1 MGFADTALNLDDG
14 VADVLTATLFM
25 HFPDMLRLCEGSPF
39 ITKVRETLAEL
50 NIGESEL
57 HAWSVTITRAFVT
70 PPATTAS
77 AADDVEEKHPPAL
90 VDLIKRQSEQI
101 DVLILQNKR
110 LDEKMLAVES
120 QLRTLTNT
128 PADDSACS
136 DMSLTVAEQPSPL
149 TAKATRSK
157 KTGGGVSRCLQSG
170 SSGARLNLVCM
181 LLNL

>member
-1 MGFADTALNLDDG
+1 MGFADTALNLDDD

-57 HAWSVTITRAFVT
+57 LAWGVTITRAIVT

-77 AADDVEEKHPPAL
+77 ATDDVEEKHSPAL

-110 LDEKMLAVES
+110 LDERMLAVES
-120 QLRTLTNT
+120 ELRTLTKN
-128 PADDSACS
+128 PAADSACS
-136 DMSLTVAEQPSPL
+136 DLSLTVAEQQSPL
-149 TAKATRSK
+149 AAKATRSK
-157 KTGGGVSRCLQSG
+157 KKGAQSL
-170 SSGARLNLVCM
+170 SAIWFEWFTAEPRLLEEH
-181 LLNL
+181 